1 MSLDLHSAC
10 AIGNFERVQDAVNKN
25 EDLDQRNKGR
35 KKTMLYCKRKCL
47 FPLILTFL
55 SLFNYLSNNRILI
68 SLAILVSLTS
78 IESLS
83 HLLIIYY
90 NHKIR
95 PCIIHN

>member
-35 KKTMLYCKRKCL
+35 KKTMLYCKRKFL

-55 SLFNYLSNNRILI
+55 TLFNYLIFFYQTTEYSFHWQFSLI
-68 SLAILVSLTS
+68 
-78 IESLS
+78 
-83 HLLIIYY
+83 
-90 NHKIR
+90 
-95 PCIIHN
+95 

>member
-55 SLFNYLSNNRILI
+55 SLFNYLIFFYQTTEYSFHWQFL
-68 SLAILVSLTS
+68 LV
-78 IESLS
+78 
-83 HLLIIYY
+83 
-90 NHKIR
+90 
-95 PCIIHN
+95 